1 VASLNPF
8 IGFGNGFLL
17 FVTFAA
23 IGVTFNLVLD
33 AIMRRVV
40 SPEVRHR
47 AGPTAAVTVQ
57 VLATIYA
64 VLVAFVIVNEY
75 SQLRAAN
82 EQVAAKAADL
92 SAMYENSRIFPTAEG
107 DELRR
112 ATTAYTQ
119 TVVDRSF
126 PELAETAR
134 PGRVGDERLEQ
145 MFSTLRNIHP
155 ATADESAAY
164 SKTLD
169 LLDGVVETRARL
181 VNASGETVP
190 WPLVF
195 LLAIMGFSVIAV
207 STVLDTQHRAAH
219 LLILTALALLVSL
232 TLALVVSLN
241 YPFDGILPIS
251 DEPLRNFLHFRAAR

>member
-1 VASLNPF
+1 MPSVGPF
-8 IGFGNGFLL
+8 IGYGNGTLL
-17 FVTFAA
+17 FFTFAA
-23 IGVTFNLVLD
+23 VGVTFNLVLD
-33 AIMRRVV
+33 GTRRRMV
-40 SPEVRHR
+40 SREARHR
-47 AGPTAAVTVQ
+47 AGPPAAVTVQ

-64 VLVAFVIVNEY
+64 VLVAFVIVNQY

-112 ATTAYTQ
+112 SITAYTR

-126 PELAETAR
+126 PTLAETAR
-134 PGRVGDERLEQ
+134 PGRIGDVKLEK

-155 ATADESAAY
+155 ATPDETAAY

-181 VNASGETVP
+181 VNASGETGP

-195 LLAIMGFSVIAV
+195 MLAIMRF
-207 STVLDTQHRAAH
+207 
-219 LLILTALALLVSL
+219 
-232 TLALVVSLN
+232 
-241 YPFDGILPIS
+241 
-251 DEPLRNFLHFRAAR
+251 

>member
-1 VASLNPF
+1 MPSLGPF
-8 IGFGNGFLL
+8 IGFGNGTLL
-17 FVTFAA
+17 FFTFAA
-23 IGVTFNLVLD
+23 VGVTFNLVLD
-33 AIMRRVV
+33 TIMRRVV

-64 VLVAFVIVNEY
+64 VLVAFVIVNQY

-92 SAMYENSRIFPTAEG
+92 SAMYENSRIFPTPEG
-107 DELRR
+107 QELRS
-112 ATTAYTQ
+112 AITAYTR

-126 PELAETAR
+126 PKLAETAR
-134 PGRVGDERLEQ
+134 PDKAGDVQLER
-145 MFSTLRNIHP
+145 MFTTLRTIHP
-155 ATADESAAY
+155 ATPDETTAY
-164 SKTLD
+164 GKTLD

-195 LLAIMGFSVIAV
+195 MLAIMGISVIVV
-207 STVLDTQHRAAH
+207 STVLDTQHRASH

-241 YPFDGILPIS
+241 YPFHGILPIS
-251 DEPLRNFLHFRAAR
+251 DEALRNFLQFRAAR

>member
-1 VASLNPF
+1 MPSLNPF

-17 FVTFAA
+17 FLTFAA
-23 IGVTFNLVLD
+23 FGVTFNLVLD
-33 AIMRRVV
+33 VIMRRIV

-92 SAMYENSRIFPTAEG
+92 SAMNENSRIFPTAEG

-112 ATTAYTQ
+112 SITSYTQ

-126 PELAETAR
+126 TELAETAR
-134 PGRVGDERLEQ
+134 PDRIGDERIEQ
-145 MFSTLRNIHP
+145 MFSTLRSIHP
-155 ATADESAAY
+155 ATPDESAAY

-169 LLDGVVETRARL
+169 QLDGVVETRARL

-195 LLAIMGFSVIAV
+195 MLAIMGFAVIVV
-207 STVLDTQHRAAH
+207 STLLDTQHRKAH
-219 LLILTALALLVSL
+219 VAILTALALLVSL

-251 DEPLRNFLHFRAAR
+251 DAPLRNFLAFRAAR

>member
-1 VASLNPF
+1 
-8 IGFGNGFLL
+8 
-17 FVTFAA
+17 
-23 IGVTFNLVLD
+23 
-33 AIMRRVV
+33 
-40 SPEVRHR
+40 
-47 AGPTAAVTVQ
+47 
-57 VLATIYA
+57 
-64 VLVAFVIVNEY
+64 
-75 SQLRAAN
+75 
-82 EQVAAKAADL
+82 
-92 SAMYENSRIFPTAEG
+92 MYENSRIFPTAEG

-112 ATTAYTQ
+112 SIAAYTQ

-134 PGRVGDERLEQ
+134 PDRRGDEQLEQ

-155 ATADESAAY
+155 ATPDESAAY

-195 LLAIMGFSVIAV
+195 LLAIMGFSVIVV

-251 DEPLRNFLHFRAAR
+251 DEPLRNFLQFRARVNAPRVR